1 MTVNMIIRRKG
12 DHEDPRLE
20 ALRKEGV
27 PLLMKHGAQSHRFG
41 YYQSGAHAGQILI
54 VLSYPGPRRARARHE
69 GHGGGP
75 RLDARFSRGRCNR
88 PLAGD
93 PTTVVT
99 EQR

>member
-12 DHEDPRLE
+12 DYKDPRLE

-54 VLSYPGPRRARARHE
+54 VLSYPDLAAHERAMKGMAEDPAWKRVSVAV
-69 GHGGGP
+69 
-75 RLDARFSRGRCNR
+75 DQIA
-88 PLAGD
+88 PLQESYL
-93 PTTVVT
+93 TIIT
-99 EQR
+99 EER